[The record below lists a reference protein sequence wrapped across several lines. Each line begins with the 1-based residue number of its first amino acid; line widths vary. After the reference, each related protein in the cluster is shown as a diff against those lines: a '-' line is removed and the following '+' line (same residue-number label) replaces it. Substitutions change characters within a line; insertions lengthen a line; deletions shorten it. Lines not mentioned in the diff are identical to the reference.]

1 MLTDFE
7 PQFRLVLIDLKRLFQ
22 LEMVYLSSDNVAGKL
37 DWIIF
42 SLI

>member
-22 LEMVYLSSDNVAGKL
+22 LEMVYLSSDNVASKF
-37 DWIIF
+37 DWII
-42 SLI
+42 